1 MSTIRCGSCSLLNFD
16 TAEVCK
22 RCGALLNQAAA
33 TEQDS
38 FQPAYAGNYQQ
49 PASGESQLWERP
61 SYRPDYLPQPPVK
74 TGAGSSRLLRIFIS
88 LVVTCIVAAFG
99 IPKLLRTSP
108 TDFSKLSWS
117 DYQSQ
122 DGKFSVS
129 FPAAAKEQTRVVP
142 SALGDAQAHYFE
154 GELGKDSRCAL
165 MYADYPIEHIN
176 MTEESLYDMALK
188 GASASQNIW
197 AVGARRYITLGR
209 YRGIEAELKPTDSR
223 ATLTGHVRIF
233 WVSPRLY
240 VVLIAGPDKP
250 EFKAVETRYLD
261 SFRLP

>member
-1 MSTIRCGSCSLLNFD
+1 MGNIRCGDCSLLNFD

-22 RCGALLNQAAA
+22 RCGAPLNQAAA

-38 FQPAYAGNYQQ
+38 FQPSYAGNYQQ
-49 PASGESQLWERP
+49 PALGESQQWDRP
-61 SYRPDYLPQPPVK
+61 SYRSGYAPQPPVK

-88 LVVTCIVAAFG
+88 LAITFIVSALG

-117 DYQSQ
+117 EYQSQ
-122 DGKFSVS
+122 DGNFSVS
-129 FPAAAKEQTRVVP
+129 FPAATKEETRVIP
-142 SALGDAQAHYFE
+142 SALGNAQAHMLE

-165 MYADYPIEHIN
+165 MYADYPVEHIN
-176 MTEESLYDMALK
+176 MSEETLYDMALK
-188 GASASQNIW
+188 GASTNQNIW
-197 AVGARRYITLGR
+197 AVGARRYITLGG

-223 ATLTGHVRIF
+223 ATLTGHIRIF

-240 VVLIAGPDKP
+240 VVLIAGPDTP
-250 EFKAVETRYLD
+250 EFKAVET
-261 SFRLP
+261 